1 MIVVGLCVWTKAQP
15 EWIHTA
21 GSCKEWEEGIVEGYL
36 AEAKWPRFEV
46 VRKEGRFLRVV
57 GLKQGRMHNEVER
70 YLVAST
76 QLDRVRVDRAQRS
89 ATTKSGRDLDL
100 FR

>member
-1 MIVVGLCVWTKAQP
+1 M
-15 EWIHTA
+15 
-21 GSCKEWEEGIVEGYL
+21 
-36 AEAKWPRFEV
+36 
-46 VRKEGRFLRVV
+46 V
-57 GLKQGRMHNEVER
+57 GLKQGQMHSDVEQD
-70 YLVAST
+70 LAAST